1 MILLGLFTL
10 FADRALD
17 LHSWFIASLHM
28 NARNGAWW
36 LAVGRR
42 ANGFQ
47 CGVKERLQDGAGC
60 LDSDLGL
67 SRPGVRGEWQRA
79 PSTNR
84 EPQQFLFAEKK
95 ADSNTSN

>member
-1 MILLGLFTL
+1 MLGLFTL

-47 CGVKERLQDGAGC
+47 CGVKEHLQDGAGC

-67 SRPGVRGEWQRA
+67 SDCLGRSHGRELLEVFAAGIVEQRYA
-79 PSTNR
+79 LP
-84 EPQQFLFAEKK
+84 P
-95 ADSNTSN
+95 